1 MLVVYTRVGGLK
13 RCSLTTEKWADQVH
27 LVFVGTRGF
36 LSFFFFYVSSG
47 PDFHGKAAL
56 INMALK
62 PGTFYFL
69 RKDHSKA
76 FRVLLRTLASAV

>member
-1 MLVVYTRVGGLK
+1 MGRSSAFSICGDEGLLK
-13 RCSLTTEKWADQVH
+13 L
-27 LVFVGTRGF
+27 FYF
-36 LSFFFFYVSSG
+36 IIIIFFFKVSSG

-62 PGTFYFL
+62 PETFYFL

>member
-1 MLVVYTRVGGLK
+1 MGRSSAFSICGDEGLLK
-13 RCSLTTEKWADQVH
+13 LFY
-27 LVFVGTRGF
+27 L
-36 LSFFFFYVSSG
+36 FFNFFKVSSG

-62 PGTFYFL
+62 PETFYFL